1 LAIRYGIIL
10 IQSRKF
16 RVEGEPH
23 DIGGTKDL
31 ALKDRY
37 QFQCWALSLIGAIP
51 VGSTAANPRQV
62 KKGADEG
69 VDGWLRFA
77 SGVEG
82 QFEKIVK
89 WILSISA
96 AVLLVIGISTFVY
109 ITLLSH

>member
-16 RVEGEPH
+16 RVEGEPR
-23 DIGGTKDL
+23 DIGGAKDL
-31 ALKDRY
+31 ALRDRY

-51 VGSTAANPRQV
+51 VGSTAANLRQV

-89 WILSISA
+89 WVLSISA
-96 AVLLVIGISTFVY
+96 VVLLAIGITTFVFTT
-109 ITLLSH
+109 INMR